1 MFAYTNLLW
10 KSETLLQTDDI
21 FSVAKSTCLYKQT
34 SFLNPRDDLINI
46 TWSNTVFPGHS
57 FYQLSLVIESCRVS
71 PLLPEVL
78 PISFDSRESQW
89 FRNRR
94 VRFRAN
100 IRKAFVVISP
110 FFFSPYL
117 QLFLNSL
124 KNDQLLSFSNLLYI
138 NWSWIFWQL
147 WPFTDNIF
155 LNFFIHFNCRL
166 SRNKEKYEFIA
177 LYVNLYVWLYDLW
190 ETNIKFCCMYA
201 AAVHLR

>member
-110 FFFSPYL
+110 FFFFSLFTVIFKFFEKWPASLIFQPIVY
-117 QLFLNSL
+117 QLVMDIL
-124 KNDQLLSFSNLLYI
+124 
-138 NWSWIFWQL
+138 
-147 WPFTDNIF
+147 T
-155 LNFFIHFNCRL
+155 
-166 SRNKEKYEFIA
+166 A
-177 LYVNLYVWLYDLW
+177 LTFY
-190 ETNIKFCCMYA
+190 
-201 AAVHLR
+201 R